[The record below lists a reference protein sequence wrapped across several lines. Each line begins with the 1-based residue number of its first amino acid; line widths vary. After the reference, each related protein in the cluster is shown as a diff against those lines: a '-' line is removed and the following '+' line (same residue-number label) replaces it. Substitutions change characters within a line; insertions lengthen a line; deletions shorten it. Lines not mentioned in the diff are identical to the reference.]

1 MLALSIGIACTK
13 DDEETPDSFANNL
26 KITEVVVGDPNTGSE
41 FRMITFDLNWDNNWQ
56 TSSSPDNWDAV
67 WVFIKYKV
75 GNEEWRHATLSD
87 NSSDHLA
94 PSGAII
100 NTTGDG
106 KGVFIYSSENRNAT
120 FNAADVSLRWNYGLD
135 NVEDDAVVNVKVFG
149 LEMVYIPQGSF
160 YAGDNGTMEAS
171 FTKGESDNR
180 PWFITS
186 EDAIEVTNTVSDGY
200 YYTSS
205 KDYWSEFN
213 ASEDET
219 GTIFSI
225 PADFPK
231 GYRAIY
237 CMKYELTQQ
246 QYVDFLNTLTTSQAA
261 NRYDGTKYNQYGYTI
276 LERNGIFSTSHPDRA
291 CGFLSPADGFAFA
304 DWAGLRPMSE
314 LEYEK
319 ICRGSGNPAVSGEY
333 AWGTTYFKN
342 AQSVQGSEEDREI
355 ISSIG
360 ANCYF
365 WDEVT
370 PPGPEFPLNA
380 GIFAGDGKSREL
392 NGAAYYGVMEMSGNL
407 HETCVTIGNQYGRTF
422 TFRNGNGL
430 LSADGFADENG
441 WPLRDGKGSGYH
453 GGNLTI
459 NRGHMCVSLRLD
471 TAVETDCT
479 HRHIPW
485 GFRGVRTVLE

>member
-1 MLALSIGIACTK
+1 M
-13 DDEETPDSFANNL
+13 
-26 KITEVVVGDPNTGSE
+26 
-41 FRMITFDLNWDNNWQ
+41 
-56 TSSSPDNWDAV
+56 
-67 WVFIKYKV
+67 
-75 GNEEWRHATLSD
+75 
-87 NSSDHLA
+87 
-94 PSGAII
+94 
-100 NTTGDG
+100 
-106 KGVFIYSSENRNAT
+106 
-120 FNAADVSLRWNYGLD
+120 
-135 NVEDDAVVNVKVFG
+135 KVFG

-171 FTKGESDNR
+171 FTKGSSDNR
-180 PWFITS
+180 PWFIAN
-186 EDAIEVTNTVSDGY
+186 EDAIEVTNTVSNGY

-205 KDYWSEFN
+205 KDYWSELN
-213 ASEDET
+213 ASEDAT
-219 GTIFSI
+219 GTTFSI

-246 QYVDFLNTLTTSQAA
+246 QYVDFLNTLTTSQAVS
-261 NRYDGTKYNQYGYTI
+261 RYDGAKYNQYGYTI
-276 LERNGIFSTSHPDRA
+276 LERNGVFSTSHPNRA

-319 ICRGSGNPAVSGEY
+319 ICRGSGNLAVNGEY
-333 AWGTTYFKN
+333 AWGTIYFKN
-342 AQSVQGSEEDREI
+342 AQSVYGSEEDREI
-355 ISSIG
+355 ISSSG

-441 WPLRDGKGSGYH
+441 WPLRDGKGSGYR
-453 GGNLTI
+453 GGNLAI
-459 NRGHMCVSLRLD
+459 NSGHMCVSLRLD
-471 TAVETDCT
+471 AAVEIDCT

-485 GFRGVRTVLE
+485 GFRGVRTVSF